1 MEDSSARYIR
11 VSSKQQDSVKLVN
24 PLMRLI
30 ELRDSFCRKAEAIGT
45 LSTFKK
51 IFVGGIFL
59 IRTANRLW
67 WVGLVD

>member
-11 VSSKQQDSVKLVN
+11 VSPKQQDSVKLVN

-30 ELRDSFCRKAEAIGT
+30 ELRDSFCREAEAIGT

-51 IFVGGIFL
+51 IFVGRIFL

-67 WVGLVD
+67 WVGRVD